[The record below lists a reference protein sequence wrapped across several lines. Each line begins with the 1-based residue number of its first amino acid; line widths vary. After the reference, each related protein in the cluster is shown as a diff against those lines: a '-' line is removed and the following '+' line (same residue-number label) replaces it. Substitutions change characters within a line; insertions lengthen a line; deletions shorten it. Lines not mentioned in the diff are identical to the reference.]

1 MRLYTAQE
9 MAQILHVHVDTVYR
23 YGRQG
28 ILQTERVGGSV
39 RFYNPA
45 EIREVQKNDE

>member
-1 MRLYTAQE
+1 MKLYTAQE

-28 ILQTERVGGSV
+28 ILETERVGGSV

-45 EIREVQKNDE
+45 ETREVQKNDE